1 MNIKTTIILFL
12 LLAGVG
18 SYVYY
23 TRDKSGS
30 DDTTPARQE
39 PKTLLDLKD
48 KADKITAFSIS
59 GSNGKEIVAEKS
71 NGNWKMTKPV
81 NAALDKD
88 KVDSLL
94 QTLTTLQSTEQ
105 ISGAGTAPS
114 NSGLDRPT
122 YTLDLTCEDGKGKTD
137 VKLLVGDRLAGESV
151 YTQVKGHD
159 MIDIVP
165 SSLLD
170 TLGAPANSLRNSNLF
185 DFAAA
190 SVQQMNITEKDGSE
204 LSLRNSP
211 TGWRL
216 THPVTIPADAAAV
229 EDLTAAVVN
238 MRVVEF
244 MDHPTLSMGLS
255 KPQAIVTLSTAAPA
269 SQPTTMPMAAP
280 KATPMAATMTT
291 PVAMSI
297 TTNPVKVIF
306 GGYDDISMQNVYAQ
320 IPDGT
325 VVKVPV
331 SVLQALDKKPLD
343 LRDKNVVDID
353 PAQVSRITIAVD
365 QIPSTQPATK
375 ASKNAPPPPT
385 PPVPVVLVHR
395 QKAPPATRP
404 ATTLPLMGPILPLPQ
419 GPRTEWAIAGAT
431 QSDADD
437 SKVSALLGQFHP
449 LHVEKYVE
457 ASAAPKSG
465 KRMSVT
471 FEMKDS
477 KTPIVLTLINTESPA
492 NLVGS
497 YDGLT
502 FELQRQMGDDLGQS
516 FAPAPPGAVPSMPPG
531 GMPPGGMPPGSMP
544 PGAMPPGMR

>member
-1 MNIKTTIILFL
+1 
-12 LLAGVG
+12 
-18 SYVYY
+18 
-23 TRDKSGS
+23 
-30 DDTTPARQE
+30 
-39 PKTLLDLKD
+39 
-48 KADKITAFSIS
+48 
-59 GSNGKEIVAEKS
+59 
-71 NGNWKMTKPV
+71 
-81 NAALDKD
+81 
-88 KVDSLL
+88 
-94 QTLTTLQSTEQ
+94 
-105 ISGAGTAPS
+105 
-114 NSGLDRPT
+114 
-122 YTLDLTCEDGKGKTD
+122 
-137 VKLLVGDRLAGESV
+137 
-151 YTQVKGHD
+151 
-159 MIDIVP
+159 
-165 SSLLD
+165 
-170 TLGAPANSLRNSNLF
+170 
-185 DFAAA
+185 
-190 SVQQMNITEKDGSE
+190 
-204 LSLRNSP
+204 
-211 TGWRL
+211 
-216 THPVTIPADAAAV
+216 
-229 EDLTAAVVN
+229 
-238 MRVVEF
+238 

-269 SQPTTMPMAAP
+269 TQPTTMPTAAP
-280 KATPMAATMTT
+280 MTTPMAAPMTT
-291 PVAMSI
+291 PMAMAI

-353 PAQVSRITIAVD
+353 PAKVSRITIAED

-375 ASKNAPPPPT
+375 PLKNAPPPT
-385 PPVPVVLVHR
+385 PPAPVVLVHR
-395 QKAPPATRP
+395 QKAAPATRP

-419 GPRTEWAIAGAT
+419 GPKTEWAIAGAT

-471 FEMKDS
+471 FEMRDS

-502 FELQRQMGDDLGQS
+502 FELQRQIGDDLGQS

-531 GMPPGGMPPGSMP
+531 GMPPGSMP